1 MTLKNLREALRACHE
16 RVRLRAAA
24 LVRAAAPWL
33 ADAVGWVG
41 LGMLGQG
48 LRLQYGDPVALMVV
62 GGVLMAVSFLAA
74 LRGGG

>member
-1 MTLKNLREALRACHE
+1 MTLKNLRQTLRACRE
-16 RVRLRAAA
+16 RVRLRAARLA
-24 LVRAAAPWL
+24 QAIAPWL

-41 LGMLGQG
+41 LGLLGQG
-48 LRLQYGDPVALMVV
+48 LRLQYGEPVALIVV

>member
-1 MTLKNLREALRACHE
+1 MTLKNLREALRACRE
-16 RVRLRAAA
+16 RVRLRAAGLA
-24 LVRAAAPWL
+24 RAVVPWL

-41 LGMLGQG
+41 LGLLGQG